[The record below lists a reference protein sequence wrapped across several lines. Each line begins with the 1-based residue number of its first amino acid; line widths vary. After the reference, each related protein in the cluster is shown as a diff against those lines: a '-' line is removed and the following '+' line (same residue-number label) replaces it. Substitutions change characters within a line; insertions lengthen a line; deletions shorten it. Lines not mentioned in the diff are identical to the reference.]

1 MKPKSFLE
9 TILCNQGIAHHLS
22 YHQRRLDTTL
32 QKWNSSTS
40 YTLSEL
46 INPPDDA
53 LYRCRF
59 LYDESQCRIEYHPYI
74 PKKIISLRLIQNDT
88 IEYSS
93 KYSDRSSLNKLF
105 DARDGCDDILI
116 VQNGY
121 LTDTTIANI
130 ALFIDNQW
138 LTPDTPLL
146 EGTTRLRLIDEGKII
161 PARLSISDALKAP
174 KIALMN
180 AMIGFIEMENGI
192 IVQT

>member
-1 MKPKSFLE
+1 MKSKSFLE
-9 TILCNQGIAHHLS
+9 TILCNHGVAHHLS
-22 YHQRRLDTTL
+22 YHQQRLDSTL
-32 QKWNSSTS
+32 KKFNSSTS
-40 YTLSEL
+40 YPLSEL
-46 INPPDDA
+46 ITPPDDV

-59 LYDESQCRIEYHPYI
+59 LYDESQYYIEYLPYI
-74 PKKIISLRLIQNDT
+74 PKNITSLRLIHDNT

-93 KYSDRSSLNKLF
+93 KYSNRSSLDKLF
-105 DARDGCDDILI
+105 DTRDGCDDILI
-116 VQNGY
+116 VKNGY
-121 LTDTTIANI
+121 LTDTPIANI

-161 PARLSISDALKAP
+161 PARLSVSDALKAP

-192 IVQT
+192 IG